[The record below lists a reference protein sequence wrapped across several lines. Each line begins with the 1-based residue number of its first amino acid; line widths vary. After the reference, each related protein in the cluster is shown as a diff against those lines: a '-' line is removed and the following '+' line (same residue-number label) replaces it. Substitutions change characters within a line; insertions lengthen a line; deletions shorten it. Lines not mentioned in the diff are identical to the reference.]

1 MWHQILLTADPIYL
15 VARQCMRRV
24 RAVVQQLIRLEVSL
38 DALPTIFAAPRR
50 VKAINV
56 VNTTA
61 LVFLVPQ
68 LIGVSDP
75 GAAGNSWMAVGWILE
90 TWFWVDMTLRAAAMG
105 FRKHLK
111 YTFGVP
117 FAVNMASLVLMA
129 MVQRDM
135 YSSGRDLLSIP
146 FLSLLIVQCSRFISF
161 LGILSDANNV
171 TAVAPLFIRVTF
183 IIFCWIYIFAV
194 FGHNRFCNML
204 RPEEAAN
211 NDDVAPNWIPYEHQL
226 NFHTFASSM
235 YTMFEIATF
244 GDWSVVQVA
253 AKVSPVSSYL
263 FFYTYRFIMSLI
275 ILPIMSSFIIQA
287 FITRSDSSSTPVGAD
302 SKAGGEENLAETGD
316 ATTIQKSTEGGKYNG
331 GENDVDDNGISG
343 MNGTRDVELTRR
355 VIGGGGGGGT
365 SERSHSDSS
374 LPENK
379 LQTLKRP
386 TNGAIM
392 KLFQRD
398 SEDGDEDEGSS
409 ASAGGKAVKE
419 EDKREKVRRSRV
431 FEDLHFEQSSR
442 ISSGI
447 SEPIRRNSHTGS
459 ISSSNFIPMT
469 TQEFDKGGGAHEEE
483 EHEEETLESQTSK
496 SHAAP
501 RTDSSDQPVGL
512 RNHSGEGA
520 PSMKPPPAGDL
531 LMIPFVT
538 VAVIVQT
545 GLMYVTVAGRR
556 PIEGKRRSTHT
567 KRASFVGAKASPSE
581 MAGSSMISFWSN
593 SGTGQKPRHR

>member
-1 MWHQILLTADPIYL
+1 
-15 VARQCMRRV
+15 
-24 RAVVQQLIRLEVSL
+24 
-38 DALPTIFAAPRR
+38 
-50 VKAINV
+50 
-56 VNTTA
+56 
-61 LVFLVPQ
+61 
-68 LIGVSDP
+68 
-75 GAAGNSWMAVGWILE
+75 
-90 TWFWVDMTLRAAAMG
+90 
-105 FRKHLK
+105 
-111 YTFGVP
+111 
-117 FAVNMASLVLMA
+117 
-129 MVQRDM
+129 
-135 YSSGRDLLSIP
+135 
-146 FLSLLIVQCSRFISF
+146 
-161 LGILSDANNV
+161 
-171 TAVAPLFIRVTF
+171 
-183 IIFCWIYIFAV
+183 
-194 FGHNRFCNML
+194 
-204 RPEEAAN
+204 
-211 NDDVAPNWIPYEHQL
+211 
-226 NFHTFASSM
+226 
-235 YTMFEIATF
+235 
-244 GDWSVVQVA
+244 VA

-287 FITRSDSSSTPVGAD
+287 FITRSDSSAPVGAD
-302 SKAGGEENLAETGD
+302 SKAGGENLAETGD
-316 ATTIQKSTEGGKYNG
+316 ATAIQKSTEGGKYNG

-343 MNGTRDVELTRR
+343 MNGTRNVELTRR

-365 SERSHSDSS
+365 SEMSRSDSS

-386 TNGAIM
+386 TKGAIM

-419 EDKREKVRRSRV
+419 EDRREEARRSRV

-442 ISSGI
+442 MSSEI

-469 TQEFDKGGGAHEEE
+469 TQEFDNGGEANEEE
-483 EHEEETLESQTSK
+483 MLESQTSPP
-496 SHAAP
+496 HAAP
-501 RTDSSDQPVGL
+501 RTNSSDQPAGL
-512 RNHSGEGA
+512 RNHSGDGA

-531 LMIPFVT
+531 LTTSFVT

-556 PIEGKRRSTHT
+556 PIEGKRWSTHT

-593 SGTGQKPRHR
+593 SGTGQMPPHRLCLL